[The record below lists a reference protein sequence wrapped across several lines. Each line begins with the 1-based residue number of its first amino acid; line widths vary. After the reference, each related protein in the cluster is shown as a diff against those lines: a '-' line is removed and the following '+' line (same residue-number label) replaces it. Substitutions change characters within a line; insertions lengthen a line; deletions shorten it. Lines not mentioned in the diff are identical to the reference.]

1 LGRVNGPG
9 TRNRIDR
16 IVGKKTLTNIFVNAT
31 LLDMVDLCVIDDPAS
46 ASVALD
52 PVRSRL
58 LSELLTPASAA
69 TLAGRLGLPRQ
80 KVNYHLRTLEAH
92 GLVRVDSEKRWGGLT
107 ERRLVATASSYV
119 VSPGALGPVAADPA
133 RGMDRLSASY
143 LVALAARVVHEVGQ
157 LLRKS
162 EELNK
167 RLATLSIDTEVRFR
181 SAEDRAAF
189 SSELTAAV
197 AALVSRYHDESAPG
211 GRRHRLMI
219 GAYPKPGEAK
229 EKETT

>member
-1 LGRVNGPG
+1 MIDLRV
-9 TRNRIDR
+9 IE
-16 IVGKKTLTNIFVNAT
+16 
-31 LLDMVDLCVIDDPAS
+31 DPAS

-52 PVRSRL
+52 PMRSRL
-58 LSELLTPASAA
+58 LSELRAPASAA
-69 TLAGRLGLPRQ
+69 TLAGRMGLPRQ
-80 KVNYHLRTLEAH
+80 KVNYHLRTLESH
-92 GLVRVDSEKRWGGLT
+92 GLIRVDSRKRWGGLT

-133 RGMDRLSASY
+133 RGMDQLSASY
-143 LVALAARVVHEVGQ
+143 LVALAARVVREVGQ

-162 EELNK
+162 EEHNK
-167 RLATLSIDTEVRFR
+167 RLATLSIDIDVRFR

-189 SSELTAAV
+189 SRELTAAV

-219 GAYPKPGEAK
+219 GAYPTPAEAK
-229 EKETT
+229 ATETT